1 MVFQLCKNIILTI
14 MIDPIKL
21 TKSIQS
27 DVCSNN
33 SRKFYRFRKTHFY
46 GGCATADCLGCN
58 LRCAY
63 CWAQK
68 KIWNPEK
75 FGKYYS
81 PREISEKLVK
91 MDLSLIR
98 ISGGEPTICKRNLF
112 DLINLIPK
120 NTLYILETNGILLD
134 ENYIKD
140 LSKLKNI
147 YVRVSL
153 KGIDEKTF
161 ETITGAEGKFFKNQ
175 LNALEMLKKYEIKH
189 RAAILIDL
197 FTDVQI
203 QNLGIPD
210 LEYETLIRYPFV
222 LKNLKKKGIEI
233 VREH

>member
-1 MVFQLCKNIILTI
+1 

-21 TKSIQS
+21 TKTIQNE
-27 DVCSNN
+27 VCRNN
-33 SRKFYRFRKTHFY
+33 SRKFYRFRKTQFY

-58 LRCAY
+58 LRCVY

-81 PREISEKLVK
+81 PKEISERLVK
-91 MDLSLIR
+91 MDLSLTR
-98 ISGGEPTICKRNLF
+98 ISGGEPTICKRSLF
-112 DLINLIPK
+112 ALINLIPK

-140 LSKLKNI
+140 LSKFKNI

-161 ETITGAEGKFFKNQ
+161 ENITGAEGKFFKNQ
-175 LNALEMLKKYEIKH
+175 LNALELLKKYEIKH

-197 FTDVQI
+197 FTDDQI
-203 QNLGIPD
+203 QNLGIPN

-233 VREH
+233 VTGNIKLF

>member
-1 MVFQLCKNIILTI
+1 

-21 TKSIQS
+21 TKTIQNE
-27 DVCSNN
+27 VCRNN
-33 SRKFYRFRKTHFY
+33 SRKFYRFRKTQFY

-58 LRCAY
+58 LRCVY

-75 FGKYYS
+75 FGEYYS
-81 PREISEKLVK
+81 PKEVSEKLTK

-98 ISGGEPTICKRNLF
+98 ISGGEPTICKNHLF
-112 DLINLIPK
+112 EVISLIPK

-140 LSKLKNI
+140 LSKFKNI

-153 KGIDEKTF
+153 KGIDGKTF
-161 ETITGAEGKFFKNQ
+161 ENITGAEGKFFKNQ
-175 LNALEMLKKYEIKH
+175 LNSLDLLKKYGIKH

-197 FTDVQI
+197 FTDGQI

-222 LKNLKKKGIEI
+222 IKHLKKKGIEI
-233 VREH
+233 IRQH